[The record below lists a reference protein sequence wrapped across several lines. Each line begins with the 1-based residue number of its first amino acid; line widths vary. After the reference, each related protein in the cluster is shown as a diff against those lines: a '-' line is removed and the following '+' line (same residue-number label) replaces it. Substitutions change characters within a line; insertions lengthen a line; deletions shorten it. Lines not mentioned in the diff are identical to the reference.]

1 MKRNFSVIVAPHDNS
16 RTWNF
21 RLSYRLVYIFI
32 GTVALGLIGA
42 LSFLLSYGKILLAA
56 ERATLIEREN
66 QKLRAQVQQID
77 SLQVEL
83 LNLQALGIQIKGM
96 LGVPLTPDD
105 SVLVASMSPDAKYRA
120 STEDEKVSV
129 GASEQKHLLE
139 AMPSLWPVKGYIT
152 RGFHSTGGEKN
163 PNYHPGIDIAAERNT
178 PVLSAA
184 DGVVE
189 SSRWDETYGW
199 MVEIDHGY
207 GIRTVYGHNTRNLV
221 KAGDRVTRGKA
232 IATVG
237 STGHSTAP
245 HVHFE
250 IRRDGVPVDP
260 MQYLL
265 N

>member
-1 MKRNFSVIVAPHDNS
+1 MRRQFSVIVAPHDNS

-21 RLSYRLVYIFI
+21 RLSYRLVYIFLI
-32 GTVALGLIGA
+32 TVALGLIGA
-42 LSFLLSYGKILLAA
+42 VSFLLTYGKILLAA
-56 ERATLIEREN
+56 ERATLVDREN
-66 QKLRAQVQQID
+66 QKLRSQVAQID
-77 SLQVEL
+77 SLKVEL

-96 LGVPLTPDD
+96 LGVPLSPGD
-105 SVLVASMSPDAKYRA
+105 SILVASLSPDAKYRA
-120 STEDEKVSV
+120 RTDDENESV
-129 GASEQKHLLE
+129 GASEQVNMLD
-139 AMPSLWPVKGYIT
+139 AMPSLWPVKGYVT
-152 RGFHSTGGEKN
+152 REFHTTGGDKD
-163 PNYHPGIDIAAERNT
+163 PRYHPGIDIAAERNT
-178 PVLSAA
+178 PVLSVA

-189 SSRWDETYGW
+189 TSRWDETYGW

-221 KAGDRVTRGKA
+221 KAGDRVTRGKT

-260 MQYLL
+260 KQYLL